1 MFGAGG
7 FLSRD
12 GWCLA
17 GGRGC
22 LLKGP
27 HQIPGTSG
35 ITSFLVSSS
44 RYYVYK
50 ILSTLFQKSTRL
62 KLEYSNTTESSA
74 VFGS

>member
-1 MFGAGG
+1 LFYILILMFGAGG

-44 RYYVYK
+44 RYCVY
-50 ILSTLFQKSTRL
+50 
-62 KLEYSNTTESSA
+62 
-74 VFGS
+74 

>member
-1 MFGAGG
+1 LFYILILMFGAGG

-27 HQIPGTSG
+27 HQIPGTSK

-44 RYYVYK
+44 RDCVYK
-50 ILSTLFQKSTRL
+50 FLSALFFVRVK
-62 KLEYSNTTESSA
+62 ESLIGC
-74 VFGS
+74 F